1 VPGRRGCDCSK
12 IDKNCSSPETCCNRR
27 TLWARATMSKITA
40 ESESP
45 PSLFGKVI
53 QVSAQVKLRRGK
65 SYEMV
70 GNSIVKSNSLTP

>member
-1 VPGRRGCDCSK
+1 
-12 IDKNCSSPETCCNRR
+12 
-27 TLWARATMSKITA
+27 MSKITA

-70 GNSIVKSNSLTP
+70 GNSIVKVEFTHSLTGAYGCFSVARK